1 MSSVGDGFAWPFQDP
16 GWFGKM
22 IVQGLI
28 AIIPII
34 GWIAMAGWMMINIDN
49 FRAGR
54 RELAPAGFH
63 LGRGAGI
70 FFVFLIYG
78 LVLAI
83 PGIVLGSLG
92 GSSQSAGLSAVGN
105 VISLALRLIVIFLT
119 PAIILFVY
127 RGGFSAGFD
136 FSGIWGLA
144 TSNTANTLMAAL
156 VVLVANLIGGLGAI
170 LCLVGLLFTIPYSSA
185 IQAGVVAWYE
195 RVMVGAPTAS
205 PPGTSV

>member
-1 MSSVGDGFAWPFQDP
+1 MTSIADSFAWPFQGP

-22 IVQGLI
+22 ILQGLI

-34 GWIAMAGWMMINIDN
+34 GWIAMAGWMMNNIDD

-63 LGRGAGI
+63 LGRGAGL

-83 PGIVLGSLG
+83 PSIILGIAG
-92 GSSQSAGLSAVGN
+92 GNSHSAGLSALGN
-105 VISLALRLIVIFLT
+105 LISFALRLFLVFLT
-119 PAIILFVY
+119 PSIILFVY
-127 RGGFSAGFD
+127 RGGLSAGFD

-144 TSNTANTLMAAL
+144 TSNTANSITAAL
-156 VVLVANLIGGLGAI
+156 VVFVASLIGGVGVI

-185 IQAGVVAWYE
+185 ITAGVVAWYE
-195 RVMVGAPTAS
+195 QVMLGPSTAS
-205 PPGTSV
+205 PSGPAV